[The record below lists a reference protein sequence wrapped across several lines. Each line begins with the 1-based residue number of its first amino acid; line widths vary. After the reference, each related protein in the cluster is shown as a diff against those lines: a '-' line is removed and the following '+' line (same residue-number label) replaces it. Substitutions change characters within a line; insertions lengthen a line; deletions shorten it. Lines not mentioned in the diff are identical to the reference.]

1 MLQAALAVNAAA
13 NAADSR
19 DTVSPLVVF
28 RSKDPMDS
36 IKETVKTI
44 IVWGLLMPCLI
55 WLILN
60 IEAMIILAIFDD
72 CLFTINKYSFIG

>member
-19 DTVSPLVVF
+19 DTVSPLVVS

-44 IVWGLLMPCLI
+44 IV
-55 WLILN
+55 
-60 IEAMIILAIFDD
+60 
-72 CLFTINKYSFIG
+72 